1 METLLVYPF
10 LACLLLILIHTYF
23 GLHILERG
31 IIFVDLAL
39 AQFIGIGI
47 ALSFVLGEEKL
58 PLLSLLFALLGAL
71 ILSLTRPLAR
81 FINIEGFIGALY
93 VFSLSAGILI
103 LDRSPHGI
111 EEFKGIL
118 NGNIIWVT
126 PRDLL
131 STLVIYGMVGALHL
145 LLRKRFF
152 DLSFRGRGS
161 CFLELLFFCSFAVVL
176 VKSVQIA
183 GILQV
188 FSFLVVPAMV
198 GRLFYKE
205 PLKILLVGW
214 LVGVAASVAGILLSF
229 KADIPASSAIVVM
242 LALIF
247 VFFLTVKLA
256 AGRWLKGEKQAGSNS

>member
-10 LACLLLILIHTYF
+10 LACLLLILIHAYF

-47 ALSFVLGEEKL
+47 ALSFVLGEEKGL
-58 PLLSLLFALLGAL
+58 LLSLLFAFLGAL
-71 ILSLTRPLAR
+71 ILSLTKPLAR
-81 FINIEGFIGALY
+81 SINIEAFIGILY

-103 LDRSPHGI
+103 LDRTPHGI

-126 PRDLL
+126 PHDLL
-131 STLVIYGMVGALHL
+131 STLVVYGMVGALHL

-152 DLSFRGRGS
+152 DLSFRGGGS
-161 CFLELLFFCSFAVVL
+161 FLLEFLFFGSFGVVL

-198 GRLFYKE
+198 GRLFYRE
-205 PLKILLVGW
+205 PMKILLVGW
-214 LVGVAASVAGILLSF
+214 LTGVVASMAGILASL
-229 KADIPASSAIVVM
+229 KLDIPAASAIVVVLTLM
-242 LALIF
+242 F
-247 VFFLTVKLA
+247 VLCLTVKLA
-256 AGRWLKGEKQAGSNS
+256 AGRGLRGEK